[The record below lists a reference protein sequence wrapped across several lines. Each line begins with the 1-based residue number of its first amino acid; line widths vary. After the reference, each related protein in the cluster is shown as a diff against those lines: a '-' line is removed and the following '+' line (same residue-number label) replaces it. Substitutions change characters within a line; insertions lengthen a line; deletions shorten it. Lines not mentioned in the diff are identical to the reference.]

1 MSHLAS
7 LRRATR
13 TGALV
18 ASALAFGAAAP
29 AAQAAPVDLATAT
42 PFVVLG
48 GQSVTNTG
56 PSVLGGDLGVS
67 PGTSLVGFG
76 FPAVVNGATHVNDAV
91 AALAQDDVTTAYTVA
106 AGQPVAPADDLTG
119 QDLGG
124 KVLRA
129 GAYRYASSAQLTGQL
144 TLDAEGDPDAQFVFE
159 IGSTL
164 TTASASSVALVNGA
178 SPCNVFWQVGS
189 SATLGST
196 TVFAGNVLALADIS
210 LNSGAAVDG
219 RLLARDGSITLI
231 DNVLDASMCQ
241 TPPTTP
247 GGSGTPTGSG
257 SGGGTATGTDGGTAA
272 GTGSGPGAPGTGTAT
287 PAAPPSTVK
296 GVTADLDRGTATL
309 RRSPRAR
316 CTAGFRATIS
326 GRRIR
331 SVVFSVD
338 GRRVRGR
345 SSTGPASR
353 RITLIASPGRHRVS
367 ARVTFTDGSRARTL
381 TVAYRACAE
390 ALQRPRRGPSR
401 FTG

>member
-1 MSHLAS
+1 MSHLSRPVRA
-7 LRRATR
+7 RRA
-13 TGALV
+13 GALM
-18 ASALAFGAAAP
+18 AAGLAFAAAAP
-29 AAQAAPVDLATAT
+29 AAHAAPVDLATAT

-56 PSVLGGDLGVS
+56 PSVLGGDLGVA

-91 AALAQDDVTTAYTVA
+91 AALAQDDVTTAYGVA

-124 KVLRA
+124 KSLTA

-144 TLDAEGDPDAQFVFE
+144 TLDAEGDPDAQFVFA

-164 TTASASSVALVNGA
+164 TTASASSVVLVNGA

-210 LNSGAAVDG
+210 LNAGAAVDG

-241 TPPTTP
+241 TPLTTP
-247 GGSGTPTGSG
+247 GTSGT
-257 SGGGTATGTDGGTAA
+257 GGGQGTGGTAA
-272 GTGSGPGAPGTGTAT
+272 TTPTGAVPASGAPAPAGENAT
-287 PAAPPSTVK
+287 PPSTVK
-296 GVTADLDRGTATL
+296 GVTTQLGRGTATL
-309 RRSPRAR
+309 LRTPRAR
-316 CTAGFRATIS
+316 CTAGFRATIR
-326 GRRIR
+326 GRMIR
-331 SVVFSVD
+331 SVVFSLD
-338 GRRVRGR
+338 GRRIRGR
-345 SSTGPASR
+345 TTTGLAAR
-353 RITLIASPGRHRVS
+353 QIVLTARPGTHTVS
-367 ARVTFTDGSRARTL
+367 ARVTFTDGTRARTL
-381 TVAYRACAE
+381 TVPYRACAE
-390 ALQRPRRGPSR
+390 ALRSPRRGPSR